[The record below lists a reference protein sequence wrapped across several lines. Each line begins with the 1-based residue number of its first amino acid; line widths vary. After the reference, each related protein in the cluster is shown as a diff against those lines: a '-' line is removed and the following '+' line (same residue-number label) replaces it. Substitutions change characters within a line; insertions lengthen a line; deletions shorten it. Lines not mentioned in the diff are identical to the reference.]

1 MGWDR
6 IIGQQRVKELLR
18 RSIES
23 GQVAHAY
30 LFDGPEGVGK
40 DALAIE
46 FARALNCR
54 KGGSEGCGE
63 CDSCMKMET
72 LHHPNVRI
80 ISALPTGKGE
90 KTGDDPLKGF
100 TDDQMDALHAELSV
114 KARDPYH
121 RMAVAKASFIKVNSI
136 REIRR
141 QASLTASEPGT
152 KIFLILNAEE
162 MNAEASNAL
171 LKTLEEPP
179 ADTILLLTTSR
190 RDQLLPTILSRC
202 QVVRCESLGTD
213 EIAAALEVRD
223 GIGAQ
228 EARTVAA
235 LANGSYA
242 TARALVSED
251 LLERRGE
258 VIQFV
263 RVALG
268 RSRTALLKHVEAVVA
283 GRERGEAEQWLRLLQ
298 AWIHEAIALRAT
310 GNGTQTAD
318 EDLKRFVE
326 KFPHADLTTVSNHVD
341 RSIALVGRNVY
352 LPLVFTTLALELQRS
367 IVSPSE

>member
-1 MGWDR
+1 MAWDR

-54 KGGSEGCGE
+54 KGGSQACGE
-63 CDSCMKMET
+63 CDSCVRMET
-72 LHHPNVRI
+72 LHHPNVRVI
-80 ISALPTGKGE
+80 TALPTGKGE

-100 TDDQMDALHAELSV
+100 TDDQMESLHAEFAA
-114 KARDPYH
+114 KAKDPYH

-179 ADTILLLTTSR
+179 ADTVLLLTTSR
-190 RDQLLPTILSRC
+190 RDQLLPTIRSRC
-202 QVVRCESLGTD
+202 QVVRCESLAAD
-213 EIAAALEVRD
+213 EIAQALETRD

-228 EARTVAA
+228 EARTVAG

-242 TARALVSED
+242 VARALVSHD
-251 LLERRGE
+251 LLERRTE
-258 VIQFV
+258 VVGFL
-263 RVALG
+263 RTALG
-268 RSRTALLKHVEAVVA
+268 KSRTALLKQIEAVVA
-283 GRERGEAEQWLRLLQ
+283 GRERADAEQWLRLLQ
-298 AWIHEAIALRAT
+298 AWIHEALALRAA
-310 GNGTQTAD
+310 GNGTETAD
-318 EDLKRFVE
+318 EDLRRFVE
-326 KFPHADLTTVSNHVD
+326 KFPHADLLAVSNHVD